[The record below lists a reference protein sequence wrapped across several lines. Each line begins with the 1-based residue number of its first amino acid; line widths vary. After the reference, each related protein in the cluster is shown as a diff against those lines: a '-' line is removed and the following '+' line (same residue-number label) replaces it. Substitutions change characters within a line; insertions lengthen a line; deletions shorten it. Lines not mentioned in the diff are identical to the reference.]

1 MTAIWT
7 NDGEGWMLL
16 SPSGFPDEAS
26 LHSLIEQSPQLL
38 PPAGSPRL
46 TILAERSA
54 SGTAAP
60 T

>member
-26 LHSLIEQSPQLL
+26 LHSLIEQSVDRPT
-38 PPAGSPRL
+38 L
-46 TILAERSA
+46 TIR
-54 SGTAAP
+54 T
-60 T
+60 